1 MATMLSPEEQVMGAI
16 GNTGATPEGGFD
28 IVGALQ
34 EGYTQQDIADYLAQK
49 KGFNIA
55 GARQEGYKDD
65 QIIAH
70 LMGENAFTAGMKQFI
85 QAGGSSIKG
94 IAQRLGP
101 EGGLLNTE
109 RALAER
115 QAADIASAN
124 NPLAGGVGYVAGS
137 FADPVALPFG
147 LVKGLQGVSALGTL
161 AKQGAAQG
169 AFAGL
174 LEPVLTPDD
183 SIVKN
188 IMFGTVAGA
197 GLGAGIGKIL
207 DKVGAKAADVA
218 DVAKATEDA
227 NLAKQAS
234 TTAIEDVAQSV
245 DINIPAYL
253 RRTEGRGVE
262 ATMPTKGMD
271 EATTKLIES
280 KITQAEADIARAE
293 ERLYELGQAQ
303 PERQTAALF
312 RNAPEVQTP
321 AGMGLVERATG
332 EAPQRQV
339 ASLFRP
345 AQAVQPEVIR
355 EPVTQVPRL
364 TDQQAYLNNI
374 IETKR
379 AEIDNLRAA
388 LQRGQQPQTFPVA
401 GERPLQAPTA
411 EAIAA
416 RDARMAEVLNAPLTV
431 AEKQKISDLQKV
443 LDDNGFKNMDE
454 AIVATGKPDEVAAAQ
469 ARIDSGNV
477 QTLEQIVRG
486 FRSGGSAAVAPERM
500 YAGATVFP
508 DVERAVVGAV
518 MGEKA
523 PRLKIEP
530 VSNADVNK
538 LLQDTVGFL
547 GKDLKTMREGG
558 DFSGTLKGT
567 VEAGIASAR
576 KAAAEEGSYLN
587 WLFKEDEN
595 GNFVNIDKSWSRG
608 EIAAFMPVVRDATNV
623 YNRLMDEAV
632 QLNTKGNLDDAALQA
647 VMEKMAYPI
656 QIMGIFQA
664 KRTQASRSL
673 NAFRTLDM
681 SLKEGKTVRGFMNAG
696 VPCA

>member
-1 MATMLSPEEQVMGAI
+1 MATMLSPEEQVMGAV
-16 GNTGATPEGGFD
+16 GDTGAIPQGGFD

-34 EGYTQQDIADYLAQK
+34 EGYSQQDIADYLAQK
-49 KGFNIA
+49 KGFDIA

-70 LMGENAFTAGMKQFI
+70 LMGEGAFTAGMKQFI

-94 IAQRLGP
+94 LAQLG
-101 EGGLLNTE
+101 GQLDVE

-115 QAADIASAN
+115 QAADIAAAN
-124 NPLAGGVGYVAGS
+124 NRAADIAGYVAGS
-137 FADPVALPFG
+137 ILDPIALPAWAVAPLRG
-147 LVKGLQGVSALGTL
+147 ATMTGTL
-161 AKQGAAQG
+161 LRQGAAQG
-169 AFAGL
+169 AFAGA
-174 LEPVLTPDD
+174 LEPRLTEED

-188 IMFGTVAGA
+188 ILLGTAFGGA
-197 GLGAGIGKIL
+197 FGAGIGKLI
-207 DKVGAKAADVA
+207 DKAAAKAADVT
-218 DVAKATEDA
+218 DVTKATEDA
-227 NLAKQAS
+227 DLTKQAS
-234 TTAIEDVAQSV
+234 KTAIEDLTKAVAPETVPSERA
-245 DINIPAYL
+245 ISG
-253 RRTEGRGVE
+253 EGVASRI
-262 ATMPTKGMD
+262 MD
-271 EATTKLIES
+271 E
-280 KITQAEADIARAE
+280 
-293 ERLYELGQAQ
+293 
-303 PERQTAALF
+303 
-312 RNAPEVQTP
+312 
-321 AGMGLVERATG
+321 
-332 EAPQRQV
+332 PQRQAITTRIGQLQSEV
-339 ASLFRP
+339 DELRWRQAEGTPQVTPQVTPQAALLRGETPAPVNLADNLPSTSRGLFTPTRE
-345 AQAVQPEVIR
+345 QPS
-355 EPVTQVPRL
+355 TQVP
-364 TDQQAYLNNI
+364 
-374 IETKR
+374 
-379 AEIDNLRAA
+379 A
-388 LQRGQQPQTFPVA
+388 LFQKPVEAVPEAPRGIATPQQPALFQGGLDNAIQTRQDEIARLRNMLTEQDQLIANRNKPEMVQV
-401 GERPLQAPTA
+401 ETRKPLAP
-411 EAIAA
+411 
-416 RDARMAEVLNAPLTV
+416 DAPLTP
-431 AEKQKISDLQKV
+431 AETQTIAKLQKV

-454 AIVATGKPDEVAAAQ
+454 AIVATGKPAEVAAAQ

-523 PRLKIEP
+523 PQLKIEP

-567 VEAGIASAR
+567 VEAGIQSAR
-576 KAAAEEGSYLN
+576 KAAAEEGSYLA
-587 WLFKEDEN
+587 WLFKKDEN
-595 GNFVNIDKSWSRG
+595 GNFINIDKSWGRG

-632 QLNTKGNLDDAALQA
+632 TLNTKGDLSDAALQTI
-647 VMEKMAYPI
+647 MEKMAYPI

-681 SLKEGKTVRGFMNAG
+681 SLKDGKTVKGFMNAG

>member
-1 MATMLSPEEQVMGAI
+1 MATAFPLSPEEQVMGAI
-16 GNTGATPEGGFD
+16 GASSGSAGPTQFSGYDLT
-28 IVGALQ
+28 GALQ
-34 EGYTQQDIADYLAQK
+34 AGLTPADIARGMAQEIGYRYDEAK
-49 KGFNIA
+49 QA
-55 GARQEGYKDD
+55 GVTDE
-65 QIIAH
+65 QIIAG
-70 LMGENAFTAGMKQFI
+70 LMGETAFTAGMKQFI

-94 IAQRLGP
+94 IAQKLGP

-124 NPLAGGVGYVAGS
+124 NPVAGGVGYVAGS

-147 LVKGLQGVSALGTL
+147 IVKGLQGVSALGTL

-174 LEPVLTPDD
+174 LEPVLTPED

-188 IMFGTVAGA
+188 ILFGTVAGA
-197 GLGAGIGKIL
+197 GLGAGIGKLI
-207 DKVGAKAADVA
+207 DRAGAKAADVG
-218 DVAKATEDA
+218 DVVKATEDA
-227 NLAKQAS
+227 DLTKQAS
-234 TTAIEDVAQSV
+234 KTAIEDLTKAVSPEP
-245 DINIPAYL
+245 IP
-253 RRTEGRGVE
+253 
-262 ATMPTKGMD
+262 
-271 EATTKLIES
+271 
-280 KITQAEADIARAE
+280 
-293 ERLYELGQAQ
+293 
-303 PERQTAALF
+303 
-312 RNAPEVQTP
+312 
-321 AGMGLVERATG
+321 VERAITG
-332 EAPQRQV
+332 EGVAPRIIDEPQRQ
-339 ASLFRP
+339 AITTRI
-345 AQAVQPEVIR
+345 AQLQSEVDDLR
-355 EPVTQVPRL
+355 WRQTETPEPVRTAEPQVPSLLRGEQAPAPVAQQQPALFQGGLDNAIKTRQDEIARL
-364 TDQQAYLNNI
+364 EGLLAEQTQLKQARAKPELI
-374 IETKR
+374 QVETKK
-379 AEIDNLRAA
+379 
-388 LQRGQQPQTFPVA
+388 PV
-401 GERPLQAPTA
+401 PF
-411 EAIAA
+411 
-416 RDARMAEVLNAPLTV
+416 DAPLTA
-431 AEKQKISDLQKV
+431 AEKQQIGQLQKV
-443 LDDNGFKNMDE
+443 LDDNGFKSMDE
-454 AIVATGKPDEVAAAQ
+454 AIVATGKPAEVAAAQ

-530 VSNADVNK
+530 VSNDDVNK

-547 GKDLKTMREGG
+547 GKDLKQMREGG

-608 EIAAFMPVVRDATNV
+608 EIAAFMPVVRDATLV

-632 QLNTKGNLDDAALQA
+632 QLNTKGDLDDAALQA

-656 QIMGIFQA
+656 QIMGIFQS

>member
-1 MATMLSPEEQVMGAI
+1 MATAFPLSPEEQVMGAV
-16 GNTGATPEGGFD
+16 GSTGAAPQGGFD

-34 EGYTQQDIADYLAQK
+34 EGYTQQEIADYLAQK
-49 KGFNIA
+49 KKFDIA

-65 QIIAH
+65 EIIAH

-94 IAQRLGP
+94 ILQRLGP
-101 EGGLLNTE
+101 DGGMLNTE

-137 FADPVALPFG
+137 FADPIALPFG
-147 LVKGLQGVSALGTL
+147 LVKGLQGASALSTL

-174 LEPVLTPDD
+174 VEPVLTPED

-188 IMFGTVAGA
+188 ILFGTVAGA
-197 GLGAGIGKIL
+197 GLGAGIGKLI
-207 DKVGAKAADVA
+207 DKAGAKAADVV
-218 DVAKATEDA
+218 DPVKATEDA
-227 NLAKQAS
+227 DLTKQAS
-234 TTAIEDVAQSV
+234 KTAIEDLTRAIAPETVPAERAITGEGVMARVMPQEQRAAIDNRIAQLQSEI
-245 DINIPAYL
+245 DDL
-253 RRTEGRGVE
+253 RWRQTETPE
-262 ATMPTKGMD
+262 ASAIR
-271 EATTKLIES
+271 E
-280 KITQAEADIARAE
+280 Q
-293 ERLYELGQAQ
+293 
-303 PERQTAALF
+303 QTAALL
-312 RNAPEVQTP
+312 RGETP
-321 AGMGLVERATG
+321 APVNVADNLPSTSRGLFTPTREQPST
-332 EAPQRQV
+332 QV
-339 ASLFRP
+339 PALFQRP
-345 AQAVQPEVIR
+345 AQAVPEA
-355 EPVTQVPRL
+355 PRG
-364 TDQQAYLNNI
+364 I
-374 IETKR
+374 
-379 AEIDNLRAA
+379 
-388 LQRGQQPQTFPVA
+388 QQPALFQGGLDNAIKTREDEVA
-401 GERPLQAPTA
+401 RLRNMLAEQDQLVANRNKPEMVQVETRKPLAP
-411 EAIAA
+411 
-416 RDARMAEVLNAPLTV
+416 DAPLTP
-431 AEKQKISDLQKV
+431 AETQTIQKLQKV

-454 AIVATGKPDEVAAAQ
+454 AIVATGKPAEVAAAQ

-500 YAGATVFP
+500 YAGTTVFP

-523 PRLKIEP
+523 PKLKIEP

-567 VEAGIASAR
+567 VEAGIQSAR
-576 KAAAEEGSYLN
+576 KAAAEEGSYLA

-608 EIAAFMPVVRDATNV
+608 EIAAFMPVVRDATSV

-632 QLNTKGNLDDAALQA
+632 TLNTKGDLSDEALQTI
-647 VMEKMAYPI
+647 MEKMAYPI

>member
-197 GLGAGIGKIL
+197 GLGAGIGKLI

-227 NLAKQAS
+227 DLTKQAS
-234 TTAIEDVAQSV
+234 KTAIEDMARAVAPEP
-245 DINIPAYL
+245 IPAERAITGEGVAARIMDEPQKQAINTRIAQLQSEVDDL
-253 RRTEGRGVE
+253 RWRQTETPE
-262 ATMPTKGMD
+262 ATV
-271 EATTKLIES
+271 
-280 KITQAEADIARAE
+280 ARE
-293 ERLYELGQAQ
+293 Q
-303 PERQTAALF
+303 QTAALL
-312 RNAPEVQTP
+312 RGETP
-321 AGMGLVERATG
+321 APVNLADNLPSTSRGLYTPTRE
-332 EAPQRQV
+332 
-339 ASLFRP
+339 
-345 AQAVQPEVIR
+345 QPS
-355 EPVTQVPRL
+355 TQVPALLQRPAEAVPEAPRGIQQPALFQGGLDNAIKTRQDEIARL
-364 TDQQAYLNNI
+364 QNMLTEQDRLVAARTKPELIQV
-374 IETKR
+374 ETKK
-379 AEIDNLRAA
+379 
-388 LQRGQQPQTFPVA
+388 PV
-401 GERPLQAPTA
+401 PF
-411 EAIAA
+411 
-416 RDARMAEVLNAPLTV
+416 DAPLTA
-431 AEKQKISDLQKV
+431 AEKQQIGQLQKV
-443 LDDNGFKNMDE
+443 LDDNGFKSMDE
-454 AIVATGKPDEVAAAQ
+454 AIVATGKPAEVAAAQ

-547 GKDLKTMREGG
+547 GKDLKQMREGG